1 MARADA
7 LCTALHRV
15 LRSAGFD
22 LTDVADEQR
31 AKVGLSHTH
40 THFPFPLSTDPSPV
54 PDPKQR
60 AKAGRTLSLTDPPLA
75 DPPWRAAHRPH
86 LSQHPH
92 PLPLLTDY

>member
-31 AKVGLSHTH
+31 AKAGRSLSPTFTLNPHPRPH
-40 THFPFPLSTDPSPV
+40 PSPS
-54 PDPKQR
+54 PAPHPQPHR
-60 AKAGRTLSLTDPPLA
+60 PTSRRPTLARCSQTPPLTA
-75 DPPWRAAHRPH
+75 PTPTSPSH
-86 LSQHPH
+86 
-92 PLPLLTDY
+92 